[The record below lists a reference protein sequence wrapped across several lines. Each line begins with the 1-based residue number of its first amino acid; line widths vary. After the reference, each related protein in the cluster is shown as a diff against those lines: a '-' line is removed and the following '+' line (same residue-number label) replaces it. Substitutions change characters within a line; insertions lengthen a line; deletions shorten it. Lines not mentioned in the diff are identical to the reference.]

1 MNFIKWFKYPI
12 VFNNMTRQENGK
24 FIMSYAGN
32 LIQSF
37 DPKRLLIDDSGH
49 FLHPLDDSIF
59 TKFKL
64 K

>member
-1 MNFIKWFKYPI
+1 
-12 VFNNMTRQENGK
+12 MTRQENGK

-59 TKFKL
+59 TKFRVL
-64 K
+64 KINNV